1 MSQTGGVPA
10 VRRSVSPGSLKRKRG
25 LTDYTKSQR
34 ARLAEGASSSTSS
47 RLSATSSLHKQYP
60 SPDSD
65 EPRRSET
72 GDILHGA
79 NSTSSLNSAASS
91 VFSQGS
97 QSASQNRAASLAN
110 GLTPLT
116 NHSDSSPAKTSSPR
130 AAHISVE
137 MSTTNGTHAFSDV
150 RSSNMEESSSNSH
163 AFGDRPSMQLPP
175 GKVKGYRAVW
185 DPELDGRLK
194 REERKRAQIRTKDFG
209 LEVRNIFHNS
219 LSLRNMI
226 QVT

>member
-10 VRRSVSPGSLKRKRG
+10 VRRNVSPGSSKRKRG

-34 ARLAEGASSSTSS
+34 VKLSEGAASSNNPH
-47 RLSATSSLHKQYP
+47 LSLAPALHKQYP

-72 GDILHGA
+72 GDLLHGA

-91 VFSQGS
+91 VFSQNS
-97 QSASQNRAASLAN
+97 QSAGQNQATSLAN
-110 GLTPLT
+110 ALTPLT
-116 NHSDSSPAKTSSPR
+116 NHSDSSPAKAFSPR
-130 AAHISVE
+130 AAHISAE
-137 MSTTNGTHAFSDV
+137 MSTANGTHASFDM
-150 RSSNMEESSSNSH
+150 RSSNPEEPTSKSRTL
-163 AFGDRPSMQLPP
+163 GDRPSMHLPP
-175 GKVKGYRAVW
+175 GNVKGYRAVW

-194 REERKRAQIRTKDFG
+194 REERKRAQIRTKEFG
-209 LEVRNIFHNS
+209 LEVRNIFHNP

-226 QVT
+226 QIT